1 MRLALAIVLLLAA
14 GAFVTACGGESKAD
28 QAKNDVCDASADIKT
43 QVDKLSNTTLDSATL
58 NGVKDSLTAIGDDLK
73 KIRDAQGDLSDERK
87 QAVESANQQF
97 SSKVQSIAK
106 DLGTSLSLGSAK
118 DQLTSAFQQ
127 LKTAYEDAFAKVD
140 C

>member
-14 GAFVTACGGESKAD
+14 AAVVTACGGESKAD
-28 QAKNDVCDASADIKT
+28 QAKSDVCDASADIKT
-43 QVDKLSNTTLDSATL
+43 QVDKLSNTTLDNATL

-87 QAVESANQQF
+87 QAVQSANQQF

-106 DLGTSLSLGSAK
+106 DLGTNLSLGSAK
-118 DQLTSAFQQ
+118 TQLKDAFTQ
-127 LKTAYEDAFAKVD
+127 LKTAYEDAFADVD